1 VPTSLQFFSHLRW
14 IDGRPLLDTI
24 EPYRREIFTR
34 ALDAHRDD
42 GTPEINFVLAGRG
55 KKNYKTA
62 DLVLAGLYVLLIRDN
77 IQGTDGFILANDEQQ
92 ANDDLSLAKKL
103 VACNPDLS
111 AELQPLAKEIRRR
124 DGRGS
129 LQILPAHAVWLASS
143 KSKRLTAEMF
153 SRENISRFMRPGSA
167 GFPGGGRPP
176 VTVAH
181 LRVGR

>member
-103 VACNPDLS
+103 VPAIRTCLRSCNRW
-111 AELQPLAKEIRRR
+111 RRKSVVAMVAALCKSCLHMR
-124 DGRGS
+124 YGS
-129 LQILPAHAVWLASS
+129 
-143 KSKRLTAEMF
+143 
-153 SRENISRFMRPGSA
+153 
-167 GFPGGGRPP
+167 PP
-176 VTVAH
+176 RNRNV
-181 LRVGR
+181 